1 MKKLTNML
9 EKYLMPIANKIEG
22 NRYLTA
28 IRDGFASIMPFL
40 IIGSVFLLLSNLPF
54 ESVNN
59 FLDSVLGEGT
69 IQKLGYLLQPTFN
82 IMALLVIIGIA
93 RSLLDRYEIK
103 DTSAL
108 VLPIITFLLLQNF
121 NIDVVL
127 ESGEIITQGDV
138 IPTNYL
144 GAPGLFVAMI
154 STILTVEAY
163 RFFKEK
169 GWVIKL
175 PDAVPPAVGR
185 SFSALIP
192 AAIILTVTLLIKVG
206 FEYTSF
212 NTIFDMI
219 YTCLQ
224 QPLSALGNTL
234 ASQVISEGLIG
245 LFWCFGVHGDNIVSS
260 VMGPIWRGL
269 SAENLASVQAGGEP
283 LNIICQQFRDVYLIA
298 GGTGATLSLLVSI
311 WIGAKS
317 SVMRKIAKL
326 SGAAAIFNI
335 NEPIIFGIPVVLN
348 PIMMIPF
355 VLVPIVLCI
364 TTYTAMS
371 LGLVPLLPGI
381 EIPWTTPVFISGAI
395 AAGWKGVLLQLV
407 NFVIATL
414 IYFPFVKALDKQ
426 YLEEEKANA
435 LKIEQEKDDLELE
448 GVTL

>member
-1 MKKLTNML
+1 MNKLTELL
-9 EKYLMPIANKIEG
+9 ERYLMPIANKVEG

-54 ESVNN
+54 EAVNQ
-59 FLDSVLGEGT
+59 FLDGILGEGT
-69 IQKLGYLLQPTFN
+69 LGKLGYLLQPTFN
-82 IMALLVIIGIA
+82 IMALLVIIGIT

-108 VLPIITFLLLQNF
+108 ILPIITFLLLQNF
-121 NIDVVL
+121 SIDILL
-127 ESGEIITQGDV
+127 ESGETLTQSDV

-163 RFFKEK
+163 RFIKNK
-169 GWVIKL
+169 GWIIKL

-192 AAIILTVTLLIKVG
+192 AAIILTVTLLIKIA
-206 FEYTSF
+206 FEATPF
-212 NTIFDMI
+212 LTVFDMI

-234 ASQVISEGLIG
+234 FSQVISEGLIG

-260 VMGPIWRGL
+260 VMAPIWRGL
-269 SAENLASVQAGGEP
+269 SAENLANVQAGKEP

-326 SGAAAIFNI
+326 SGPAAIFNI
-335 NEPIIFGIPVVLN
+335 NEPIIFGIPIVLN

-364 TTYTAMS
+364 ITYTAMR
-371 LGLVPLLPGI
+371 LGLVPLLQGI

-395 AAGWKGVLLQLV
+395 AAGWKGVVLQMV
-407 NFVIATL
+407 NFVVATL
-414 IYFPFVKALDKQ
+414 IYYPFVKTLDRQ
-426 YLEEEKANA
+426 YLEEEQAN
-435 LKIEQEKDDLELE
+435 ELE
-448 GVTL
+448 MEQVKEQKELEAMI